1 MPHQHNCHNCG
12 QSFTGNIS
20 KRFCSDACRKYY
32 KRHNEVSLAGLPRYQ
47 IPDKTGQVRTVAR
60 SSNNTLGNYAAKK
73 GIDLLAKYAEQSFM
87 PPKETAKSMPTGR
100 QTEPLQV
107 YTAAAIL
114 ADETAELFRTYLTLD
129 TDWQSFL
136 GPVSYP
142 FKLLVWGVAGSGKS
156 SFCLQLANQIAK
168 QDPLLYVAGEES
180 LDSYTLRD
188 KQQRMLASTS
198 TKNCL
203 FASRLPQ
210 STSEW
215 QEALQLNKPG
225 YGESC
230 RAVFYDSVTQLN
242 ITPFYIHSATHDFQL
257 PILSSL
263 AHIFI
268 THAHKDGQQYRGD
281 GSWGHEVDVIVRVE
295 AGVATTQ
302 KNRFGEVGRSLT
314 VF

>member
-1 MPHQHNCHNCG
+1 MAHQHNCHNCG

-32 KRHNEVSLAGLPRYQ
+32 KRHNEVSLAGLSRFQ
-47 IPDKTGQVRTVAR
+47 IPDKAGQVRTVAR
-60 SSNNTLGNYAAKK
+60 PSSTSLGNYAAKK
-73 GIDLLAKYAEQSFM
+73 GIDFLAKYAEQSLM
-87 PPKETAKSMPTGR
+87 PVKETSKTGVKGLP
-100 QTEPLQV
+100 TEPLHV
-107 YTAAAIL
+107 FTAADLL
-114 ADETAELFRTYLTLD
+114 ADETAELFRSYLTLD
-129 TDWQSFL
+129 AEWKAFL

-156 SFCLQLANQIAK
+156 SFCLQLANQIA
-168 QDPLLYVAGEES
+168 QQSRLLYIAGEEG

-188 KQQRMLASTS
+188 KQQRMLSTAN

-210 STSEW
+210 STREW
-215 QEALQLNKPG
+215 LEALQLTQSGASPA
-225 YGESC
+225 C
-230 RAVFYDSVTQLN
+230 QAVFYDSVTHLN
-242 ITPFYIHSATHDFQL
+242 ITPFYIHSAAHDFQL
-257 PILSSL
+257 SNFTTL

-302 KNRFGEVGRSLT
+302 KNRFGEVGRSLN